1 MNRGKSDGTL
11 TEPTEEHY
19 LQTELLERVAT
30 DPAIFDFIQ
39 NDILDGLW
47 YWDLEN
53 PENEWHSPR
62 FAEVFGYSESDIP
75 HNSDWCRQNCL
86 PEDYEKAIENF
97 HKHCADPKHLYSQE
111 LRYRHRDGSIAW
123 VLCRGIVI
131 RDEDGKPVRMI
142 GANTDITALKLAQ
155 RSAHKS
161 QEKLRLALKTTTD
174 IQERLINSE
183 RLKALGQMSSSIA
196 HEFNNLLAKMQG
208 LIGDIAPATSD
219 SAATLSQLEELIV
232 EGSGVVRS
240 LGNFHPNRSTS
251 ETLKAVDLSSIVADT
266 IQLTRPH
273 WESEMLTRGIN
284 VRIQT
289 QLEADIR
296 LQIDPVPFREA
307 LTSLIFNACDAMPED
322 GLLTFTSRK
331 ETHSVILEVSDN
343 GCGMSPETLSCCRD
357 TFFSTKGEG
366 STGLGL
372 SLAETIVRGFG
383 GELSLRS
390 TPQRGTTITVRLPVC
405 DDHLEPQPEL
415 VSKDVGNDTPTERP
429 LKILVVDD
437 EPIIARLIT
446 QLLAVD
452 GHQAEFVTSASEALK
467 SLATGNFDAV
477 LSDRSMPH
485 MNGDQ
490 LALKVAERFPGKTFI
505 MVTGYGD
512 IMIGNDE
519 CPVGVDLVLGKPVN
533 REELRNATQIIASRA
548 PVPPLMPT
556 V

>member
-1 MNRGKSDGTL
+1 MNRGKSDQA
-11 TEPTEEHY
+11 PTEASGEHY
-19 LQTELLERVAT
+19 LKTELFERVAT

-62 FAEVFGYSESDIP
+62 FAEVFGYTESDIP
-75 HNSDWCRQNCL
+75 HSSEWCRLNCL
-86 PEDYEKAIENF
+86 PDDYEKAIENF
-97 HKHCADPKHLYSQE
+97 HKHCADPSHLYSQE

-131 RDEDGKPVRMI
+131 RDEDDKPVRMI

-208 LIGDIAPATSD
+208 LIGDIAPATD
-219 SAATLSQLEELIV
+219 TDAATLTQLEELIV
-232 EGSGVVRS
+232 EGSDVVRS
-240 LGNFHPNRSTS
+240 LGNFHPYRSTS
-251 ETLKAVDLSSIVADT
+251 ESLKAVDLSAVVTDT

-273 WESEMLTRGIN
+273 WESEMLTHGVN
-284 VRIQT
+284 VRIET
-289 QLEADIR
+289 RLEEGIR
-296 LQIDPVPFREA
+296 LQIDPIPFREA
-307 LTSLIFNACDAMPED
+307 LTSLIFNACDAMPKD
-322 GLLTFTSRK
+322 GLLTFSTRK
-331 ETHSVILEVSDN
+331 EKHSVIIEVSDN
-343 GCGMSPETLSCCRD
+343 GCGMSPETLSRCRN

-372 SLAETIVRGFG
+372 SLAETVIRGFG

-390 TPQRGTTITVRLPVC
+390 TPQLGTTITVRLPVC
-405 DDHLEPQPEL
+405 EDQPDPQPEQ
-415 VSKDVGNDTPTERP
+415 VDNAVDHDSPMERP

-452 GHQAEFVTSASEALK
+452 GHHAEFVTSASEALN
-467 SLATGNFDAV
+467 SLATGAFDAV
-477 LSDRSMPH
+477 LSDRSMPQ

-490 LALKVAERFPGKTFI
+490 LALEVAEQFPGKTFI

-512 IMIGNDE
+512 IMTSNDE
-519 CPVGVDLVLGKPVN
+519 CPTGVDLVLGKPVN
-533 REELRNATQIIASRA
+533 REELRNATQIIASRT
-548 PVPPLMPT
+548 PSLLS
-556 V
+556 